1 MLRVRMDQAHLKRT
15 IRPLYGWTQTTPKS
29 AFLFL
34 NPDGTRTFATDVYP
48 GMVLMHV
55 GGEEYD
61 LADSDTSTAELGLS
75 GLYMGGDGIDEV
87 LEQGVNAIAVWV
99 LGPDAEFEI
108 LAPAFDPDVLDAPEG
123 ALLGFCTSGTHV
135 GKLTH
140 DNNASTKK
148 VARLLKIV
156 SDSKIIV
163 GGLQGTA

>member
-34 NPDGTRTFATDVYP
+34 NEDGSRTFSTPVYP
-48 GMVLMHV
+48 GMVMMHV

-61 LADSDTSTAELGLS
+61 LADTEPASEVGLS
-75 GLYMGGDGIDEV
+75 GLYIGGDGIDEV
-87 LEQGVNAIAVWV
+87 ADQGVNAIAVWV

-108 LAPAFDPDVLDAPEG
+108 LAPAFDPDVLDATEG
-123 ALLGFCTSGTHV
+123 DLLGVCLSGPHI

-140 DNNASTKK
+140 DNNASSKK